1 MSNSETEI
9 KVEKKMKVP
18 HVYIILLAVVVICAI
33 LTYFVP
39 AGEYAMI
46 EGPGGRMVV
55 DPTSYHEVDQTPL
68 GVFDVLKSIPKGM
81 VEVASIIFFIFI
93 VGGSFAVVQGTGAI
107 EAGIGAL
114 TKKMAGKERAI
125 IPVIMIAFSLG
136 GAVFGMAEETL
147 PFIPIMVT
155 LCIALGFDSLTG
167 AGIVLIG
174 AGAGFAAAFMNP
186 FTVGVAQGIAELPLF
201 SGMQFRII
209 AYVIFLA
216 LSISFVYWYAGRVKK
231 DPTKSLMYQ
240 KDKERT
246 DTLDLDALIELTTA
260 HKLVLSIV
268 AATIALLVFGVI
280 QYGWYIQE
288 ISALFLGMAIVAG
301 LVGKLGLNGFAEKL
315 VEGMAALAGGALVV
329 GFARAILVVLN
340 DGSIMDT
347 ILYSIATTV
356 STLPSV
362 MAAFGMYVF
371 QCLLNF
377 IIPSGSGQAA
387 VSMPI
392 MAPLADLVGVTRQTA
407 VLAYQ
412 LGDGISNIFTPTSGY
427 FMAGLALAKI
437 PWEKWAKWMLPLILL
452 QYLLGAILVTVAHMT
467 NFGPF

>member
-174 AGAGFAAAFMNP
+174 AGAKVLGSIKIGDDSKIGAGSVVLKDVPENS
-186 FTVGVAQGIAELPLF
+186 TVVGIPGRIIQRAGERIHPELELSHSELPDPI
-201 SGMQFRII
+201 GE
-209 AYVIFLA
+209 A
-216 LSISFVYWYAGRVKK
+216 LQESKRKMREMEERCKEYCGKK
-231 DPTKSLMYQ
+231 
-240 KDKERT
+240 
-246 DTLDLDALIELTTA
+246 
-260 HKLVLSIV
+260 
-268 AATIALLVFGVI
+268 
-280 QYGWYIQE
+280 
-288 ISALFLGMAIVAG
+288 
-301 LVGKLGLNGFAEKL
+301 
-315 VEGMAALAGGALVV
+315 
-329 GFARAILVVLN
+329 
-340 DGSIMDT
+340 
-347 ILYSIATTV
+347 
-356 STLPSV
+356 
-362 MAAFGMYVF
+362 
-371 QCLLNF
+371 
-377 IIPSGSGQAA
+377 
-387 VSMPI
+387 
-392 MAPLADLVGVTRQTA
+392 
-407 VLAYQ
+407 
-412 LGDGISNIFTPTSGY
+412 
-427 FMAGLALAKI
+427 
-437 PWEKWAKWMLPLILL
+437 
-452 QYLLGAILVTVAHMT
+452 
-467 NFGPF
+467 